1 MHARAGQRAVN
12 VVSGVAGARG
22 RCARCKG
29 VGALPGEGSCT
40 EFWAL
45 DGQEVAAGTIGA
57 SRLLHGAAGDLQL
70 PDRLSEG
77 ATVWC
82 GEHHVALMHD
92 TDALAV
98 GGERADA
105 TANNA
110 SNTAAEVSDTSGLK
124 HVDINTPIVSDDEL
138 SDASHSSRDPCEAEQ
153 QQDIYEK

>member
-1 MHARAGQRAVN
+1 MYARVGQRAVN
-12 VVSGVAGARG
+12 VVSGVAGALV
-22 RCARCKG
+22 CKG
-29 VGALPGEGSCT
+29 VGTLPGEGCCT

-70 PDRLSEG
+70 RLSEG

-153 QQDIYEK
+153 QQDIYVK